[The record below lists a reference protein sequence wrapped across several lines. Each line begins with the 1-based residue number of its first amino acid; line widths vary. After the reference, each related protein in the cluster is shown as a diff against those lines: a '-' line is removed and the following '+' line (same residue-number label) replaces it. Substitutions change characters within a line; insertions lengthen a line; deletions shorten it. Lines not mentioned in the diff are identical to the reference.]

1 MRMYVYITTN
11 VKDEVDLYNER
22 NILVPLLI

>member
-1 MRMYVYITTN
+1 MRMYIYITTN
-11 VKDEVDLYNER
+11 VKDEGDLYNER